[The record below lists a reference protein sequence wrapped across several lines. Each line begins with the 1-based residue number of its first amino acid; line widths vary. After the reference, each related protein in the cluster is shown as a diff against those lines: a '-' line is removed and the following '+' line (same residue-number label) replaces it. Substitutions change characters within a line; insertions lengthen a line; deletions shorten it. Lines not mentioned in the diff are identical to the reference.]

1 MSFGNAIA
9 AQSSSSSSSLPIGQI
24 LAIVGVLLVVTLVAA
39 FVGSALRRKHR
50 KRKGLASS
58 MLWGDS
64 LYRDGYRDE
73 PGSGINIAPRRSSS
87 VYEDAISNQEYPV
100 SMHSSS
106 TDPMATVLAPKAP
119 VAPLDVD
126 DDEEPEPQP
135 TVYIGP
141 PRDEDGHVLH
151 NVEIC

>member
-1 MSFGNAIA
+1 MGFGNASGA
-9 AQSSSSSSSLPIGQI
+9 KSSTSSSSLPIGQI
-24 LAIVGVLLVVTLVAA
+24 LAVVGVLLAVTLVAV
-39 FVGSALRRKHR
+39 FVGSALRRKQR

-58 MLWGDS
+58 IWGDS

-87 VYEDAISNQEYPV
+87 VYEDAINSREYSV

-106 TDPMATVLAPKAP
+106 TDPMATVLAPKP
-119 VAPLDVD
+119 PTSPPDVD

>member
-1 MSFGNAIA
+1 VASTGTG
-9 AQSSSSSSSLPIGQI
+9 SSVSIGQI
-24 LAIVGVLLVVTLVAA
+24 FAIVCVLLVVFFGVY
-39 FVGSALRRKHR
+39 FVGSLVRRRR
-50 KRKGLASS
+50 KRKDSS
-58 MLWGDS
+58 KFFGWGDS

-87 VYEDAISNQEYPV
+87 VYDGGTVHGNSV

-106 TDPMATVLAPKAP
+106 TDPMATALAPK
-119 VAPLDVD
+119 PLAVPAEAD
-126 DDEEPEPQP
+126 DGKEPEPQP

-151 NVEIC
+151 NVDIC

>member
-1 MSFGNAIA
+1 LVVI
-9 AQSSSSSSSLPIGQI
+9 
-24 LAIVGVLLVVTLVAA
+24 IVGGFLAWILVK
-39 FVGSALRRKHR
+39 RRG
-50 KRKGLASS
+50 KRKYAAKS
-58 MLWGDS
+58 MRWGDS

-87 VYEDAISNQEYPV
+87 VYDETSIHDYSV

-106 TDPMATVLAPKAP
+106 TDPMATILAPKTP
-119 VAPLDVD
+119 VAPAEAD
-126 DDEEPEPQP
+126 DDEDPEPRP

>member
-1 MSFGNAIA
+1 VAVSVV
-9 AQSSSSSSSLPIGQI
+9 
-24 LAIVGVLLVVTLVAA
+24 IVVGGL
-39 FVGSALRRKHR
+39 FVGILVRRRRKH
-50 KRKGLASS
+50 KYAAKS

-87 VYEDAISNQEYPV
+87 VYDETSIHDYAV

-106 TDPMATVLAPKAP
+106 TDPMATVLAPKAAA
-119 VAPLDVD
+119 APAEADNEKD
-126 DDEEPEPQP
+126 PEPHP